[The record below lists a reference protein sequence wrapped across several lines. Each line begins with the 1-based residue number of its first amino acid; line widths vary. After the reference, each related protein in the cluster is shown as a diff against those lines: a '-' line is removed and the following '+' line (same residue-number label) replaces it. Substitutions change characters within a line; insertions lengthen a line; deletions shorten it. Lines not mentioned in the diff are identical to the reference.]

1 MIPSVSEYF
10 TEDFQDRVLPSKD
23 YALNTSEMRINGSVE
38 DLDAVKQAVYFILN
52 TERYHYLIYSWDYGV
67 ELQDLMGQPMSYVI
81 PEVERR
87 ITEALIQDERIESVT
102 DFEFEKEKETLKV
115 SFKIASIFGSFESG
129 VEINV

>member
-10 TEDFQDRVLPSKD
+10 TEDFQDRALPSKD

>member
-1 MIPSVSEYF
+1 
-10 TEDFQDRVLPSKD
+10 
-23 YALNTSEMRINGSVE
+23 MRINGSVE